1 MVNGKFIFIQHL
13 PLTAYHYF
21 PEFKFFIVAIKYDV
35 STFFQRFSK
44 TNSEKYGADH
54 FAFFA
59 QSLNF
64 LLWL

>member
-13 PLTAYHYF
+13 PLTAYHY
-21 PEFKFFIVAIKYDV
+21 
-35 STFFQRFSK
+35 FQRFSK